1 MWCRASVILIFRQ
14 QATLKMKKKK
24 GLFTPHFVYC
34 MHSINTSMFK
44 VHFYSYPTINFDQ
57 NRVMYAIVR
66 KQNSRKLAIIA
77 FICLGTKSL
86 EKPFCMS
93 KPFPG
98 TSINSSLS
106 WRDCSPFHCESP
118 FNSLSSLDF
127 SVTIRLLDE
136 KFNLTSKNLD
146 TT

>member
-1 MWCRASVILIFRQ
+1 
-14 QATLKMKKKK
+14 
-24 GLFTPHFVYC
+24 

-86 EKPFCMS
+86 EKPFVCLN
-93 KPFPG
+93 PFLVLPLTAASVG
-98 TSINSSLS
+98 EIAHLFIVNLPLIPCLVLTFLLPSDFLTRNS
-106 WRDCSPFHCESP
+106 
-118 FNSLSSLDF
+118 
-127 SVTIRLLDE
+127 T
-136 KFNLTSKNLD
+136 
-146 TT
+146 

>member
-86 EKPFCMS
+86 EKPFVCLN
-93 KPFPG
+93 PFLVLPLTAASVG
-98 TSINSSLS
+98 EIAHLFIVNLPLIPCLVLTFLLPSDFLTRNS
-106 WRDCSPFHCESP
+106 
-118 FNSLSSLDF
+118 
-127 SVTIRLLDE
+127 T
-136 KFNLTSKNLD
+136 
-146 TT
+146 